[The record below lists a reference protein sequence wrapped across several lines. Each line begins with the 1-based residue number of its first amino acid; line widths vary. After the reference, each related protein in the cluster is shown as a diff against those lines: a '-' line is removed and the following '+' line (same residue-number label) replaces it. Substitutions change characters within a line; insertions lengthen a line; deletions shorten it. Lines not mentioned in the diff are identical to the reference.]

1 MQQEL
6 YALEETFLFPK
17 PSLGNLAYMT
27 PNPSASILERL
38 ASLNIAYISTIVF
51 YMQSCC

>member
-6 YALEETFLFPK
+6 YALKETFLFPK
-17 PSLGNLAYMT
+17 PSLENLAYII
-27 PNPSASILERL
+27 PNLSTSTLEHL

-51 YMQSCC
+51 YI